1 MMSKVLMLLGA
12 LFALSFSASAAGITP
27 DQKKR
32 WREALGSQDYGVRVE
47 AMNEIWETGEEALS
61 LLQELSENED
71 PEISA
76 RASVLTQKL
85 LLGITPDTSGKV
97 LALIDRYLESSPRGR
112 VAVLEQ
118 LRSLEEFDLILR
130 LRRVEKSDRVVS
142 RMDAMIA
149 QYMPRIV
156 RGYLN
161 DEKYDEAKE
170 ILSLSD
176 KYDHIIRLG
185 HLLDVTGGLEQ
196 ELERLRKGD
205 PAENSRRYLGYL
217 RVKGDAALLRKE
229 AIRLGD
235 RSAEVIAALVE
246 GDFEPFFEY
255 LLEIGKLGLPVQNY
269 IKWTLA
275 DHRGDAGAKEKAYES
290 ILYFSKQEGEEREA
304 RMNLF
309 RMGRGKEVVE
319 RLGDGYLAAK
329 ISYFL
334 MQEEYLNA
342 QNLIGVP
349 ESFELEDWIASL
361 SLKVEEELQNEG
373 RGIETDRM
381 ISAVEFLEGRGR
393 VKGAKDVALALFD
406 AARGKPEISHSALAR
421 EIYFSAPL
429 SVVNAVAREIEEH
442 DATASV
448 FLGEMLYSDEE
459 HIWVFNLL
467 GEMMPKISMDERL
480 ALTCSFSN
488 RHLLVSPEKFD
499 EVFERVVLNVVKSE
513 EALDGLK
520 KLFQVLQYR
529 NRESELVRIC
539 EEQSK
544 LGFDSNFL
552 RYLIALDGGRIDDA
566 INNLERVEF
575 QAETVSS
582 VFMMQKGLV
591 FKLAGKKGWK
601 ELIERARVLSSG
613 TVKDLEAIAA
623 QQLQVGFIGE
633 SHQSLRGA
641 LLRSEVVPLP
651 GDYSG
656 IDDVIAGLSAGAATL
671 RNWREALAYREVAAL
686 TSSYAGV
693 TGGIFLMRDRF
704 QILVAQGALAME
716 EGNITGAVT
725 AFSEAHRILPRDGY
739 LANELFPVL
748 REVGLIELHDQ
759 LFAQSAEYARE
770 VIRRFPKDDNAYN
783 NFAWLAS
790 RANRC
795 LEEAEAYLM
804 KALKMKPQSAAY
816 LDTMG
821 EIYFA
826 RKDREKALKWSALS
840 IKNEV
845 LGRATSRWEL
855 HQQRRRFQSGGFPV
869 R

>member
-1 MMSKVLMLLGA
+1 MRKVILLLGA
-12 LFALSFSASAAGITP
+12 LFALGLCASAVGITP
-27 DQKKR
+27 DQKKK
-32 WREALGSQDYGVRVE
+32 WREALGSQDYGVRVK
-47 AMNEIWETGEEALS
+47 AMSEIWETGEEALS
-61 LLQELSENED
+61 LLEELSENED
-71 PEISA
+71 PEIAA

-97 LALIDRYLESSPRGR
+97 VALIDQYLESSPRGR

-118 LRSLEEFDLILR
+118 LRALEEFDLILR
-130 LRRVEKSDRVVS
+130 LRRVEKSDRVIS
-142 RMDAMIA
+142 RMEAMIA

-161 DEKYDEAKE
+161 DGKYDEAKE
-170 ILSLSD
+170 ILGLSD
-176 KYDHIIRLG
+176 KYDHVIRLG
-185 HLLDVTGGLEQ
+185 HLLDVRGELDQ

-205 PAENSRRYLGYL
+205 LAENPQRYLGYL
-217 RVKGDAALLRKE
+217 RVKGDARLLRKE
-229 AIRLGD
+229 AARLGD
-235 RSAEVIAALVE
+235 RPAEVIAALVE
-246 GDFEPFFEY
+246 GDFEPYFEY

-275 DHRGDAGAKEKAYES
+275 DHRGDSEAKKKAYES
-290 ILYFSKQEGEEREA
+290 VLYLSKQESEEREA

-319 RLGDGYLAAK
+319 RLGNGYLAAK
-329 ISYFL
+329 ISYYL
-334 MQEEYLNA
+334 MQEEYINA
-342 QNLIGVP
+342 RNLIGVP
-349 ESFELEDWIASL
+349 DASELEDWIASL
-361 SLKVEEELQNEG
+361 SLKVAEELQNEG

-381 ISAVEFLEGRGR
+381 IAAVEFLEGRGR
-393 VKGAKDVALALFD
+393 VEDAREVALAVFN
-406 AARGKPEISHSALAR
+406 AARGKPEMNHSALAR
-421 EIYFSAPL
+421 EMYFSAPL
-429 SVVNAVAREIEEH
+429 SVVTAVAREIEEY

-459 HIWVFNLL
+459 HIWAFNLL
-467 GEMMPKISMDERL
+467 GEMMPKMSMGERL

-488 RHLLVSPEKFD
+488 RHLLVSPERYD
-499 EVFERVVLNVVKSE
+499 EVFERVISSVLKSE

-520 KLFQVLQYR
+520 KLFQILQYR
-529 NRESELVRIC
+529 NRESELVRVC
-539 EEQSK
+539 EEQAN

-552 RYLIALDGGRIDDA
+552 SYLIALDGGRINDA
-566 INNLERVEF
+566 IANLERIEF

-582 VFMMQKGLV
+582 IFMMQRGLA

-601 ELIERARVLSSG
+601 EMIERARLLSSG
-613 TVKDLEAIAA
+613 TVKELEAIAA
-623 QQLQVGFIGE
+623 QQLQVGFTGQ
-633 SHQSLRGA
+633 SHQSLRAA
-641 LLRSEVVPLP
+641 LLRSEVVPIP

-656 IDDVIAGLSAGAATL
+656 IDDVIEGLSAGAATL
-671 RNWREALAYREVAAL
+671 RNWNEALAYREVAAVI
-686 TSSYAGV
+686 SNYGGV

-704 QILVAQGALAME
+704 QVLVAQGAVAME
-716 EGNITGAVT
+716 KGDIDRAVA

-739 LANELFPVL
+739 LANELFPVV

-759 LFAQSAEYARE
+759 LFAQSADYARE
-770 VIRRFPKDDNAYN
+770 VIRKFPKDDNAYN

-795 LEEAEAYLM
+795 LGEAEAYLM
-804 KALKMKPQSAAY
+804 KALEMKPQSAAY

-826 RKDREKALKWSALS
+826 RKNRGEALKWSALS

-845 LGRATSRWEL
+845 LGRASSRWEL

>member
-1 MMSKVLMLLGA
+1 MTKVLLLLGI
-12 LFALSFSASAAGITP
+12 LFTLSFSASAAGITP

-61 LLQELSENED
+61 LLEELSENED
-71 PEISA
+71 PEIAA

-97 LALIDRYLESSPRGR
+97 LVLIDQYLESAPRGR

-142 RMDAMIA
+142 RMDAMIS

-170 ILSLSD
+170 ILGLSD

-185 HLLDVTGGLEQ
+185 HLLDVTGGLDQ
-196 ELERLRKGD
+196 ELERLREGD
-205 PAENSRRYLGYL
+205 SVENSRRYLGYL
-217 RVKGDAALLRKE
+217 RVKGDAGLLRKE
-229 AIRLGD
+229 ARRLGD

-246 GDFEPFFEY
+246 GDFEPYFKY
-255 LLEIGKLGLPVQNY
+255 LLEIGKLGLPVKNY
-269 IKWTLA
+269 IKWALA
-275 DHRGDAGAKEKAYES
+275 DHKGDTEAKKKAYES
-290 ILYFSKQEGEEREA
+290 ILYLSKQEGEEREA
-304 RMNLF
+304 QMNLF
-309 RMGRGKEVVE
+309 RMGRGREVVE

-342 QNLIGVP
+342 QNLIEVP
-349 ESFELEDWIASL
+349 EALELEGWIASL

-373 RGIETDRM
+373 RGVETDRM

-393 VKGAKDVALALFD
+393 LDDAKDVALALFD
-406 AARGKPEISHSALAR
+406 AAREKPEISHSALAR

-429 SVVNAVAREIEEH
+429 SVVTAVAREIEGH

-488 RHLLVSPEKFD
+488 RHLLVSPEKYD
-499 EVFERVVLNVVKSE
+499 EVFERVVLTVLKSE

-520 KLFQVLQYR
+520 KLFQILQYR

-566 INNLERVEF
+566 IDNLERVEF

-582 VFMMQKGLV
+582 VFMMQKGLA

-601 ELIERARVLSSG
+601 EMIERARVLSSG

-633 SHQSLRGA
+633 SHQSLREA

-671 RNWREALAYREVAAL
+671 RHWREALAYREVAAI

-704 QILVAQGALAME
+704 QVLVAQGAVAME
-716 EGNITGAVT
+716 EGDIAGAVT

-804 KALKMKPQSAAY
+804 KALEMKPQSAAY

-821 EIYFA
+821 EIHFA
-826 RKDREKALKWSALS
+826 RKDRGKALKWSALS
-840 IKNEV
+840 LKNEV

>member
-1 MMSKVLMLLGA
+1 MTKVLLLLGI
-12 LFALSFSASAAGITP
+12 LFTLSFSASAAGITP

-61 LLQELSENED
+61 LLEELSENED
-71 PEISA
+71 PEIAA

-97 LALIDRYLESSPRGR
+97 LVLIDQYLESAPRGR

-142 RMDAMIA
+142 RMDAMIS

-170 ILSLSD
+170 ILGLSD

-185 HLLDVTGGLEQ
+185 HLLDVTGGLDQ
-196 ELERLRKGD
+196 ELERLREGD
-205 PAENSRRYLGYL
+205 SLEKSRRYLGYL
-217 RVKGDAALLRKE
+217 RVKGVARLLRKE
-229 AIRLGD
+229 ARRLGD

-246 GDFEPFFEY
+246 GDFEPYFKY

-275 DHRGDAGAKEKAYES
+275 DHKGDTEAKKKAYES
-290 ILYFSKQEGEEREA
+290 ILYLSKQEGEEREA

-309 RMGRGKEVVE
+309 RMGRGREVVE

-342 QNLIGVP
+342 QNLIEVP
-349 ESFELEDWIASL
+349 EALELEGWIASL

-373 RGIETDRM
+373 RGVETDRM

-393 VKGAKDVALALFD
+393 LDDAKDVALALFD
-406 AARGKPEISHSALAR
+406 AAREKPEISHSALAR

-429 SVVNAVAREIEEH
+429 SVVTAVAREIEGH

-488 RHLLVSPEKFD
+488 RHLLVSPEKYD
-499 EVFERVVLNVVKSE
+499 EVFERVVLTVLKSE

-520 KLFQVLQYR
+520 KLFQILQYR

-566 INNLERVEF
+566 IDNLERVEF

-582 VFMMQKGLV
+582 VFMMQKGLA

-601 ELIERARVLSSG
+601 EMIERARVLSSG

-633 SHQSLRGA
+633 SHQSLREA

-671 RNWREALAYREVAAL
+671 RHWREALAYREVAAI

-704 QILVAQGALAME
+704 QVLVAQGAVAME
-716 EGNITGAVT
+716 EGDIAGAVT

-804 KALKMKPQSAAY
+804 KALEMKPQSAAY

-821 EIYFA
+821 EIHFA
-826 RKDREKALKWSALS
+826 RKDRGKALKWSALS
-840 IKNEV
+840 LKNEV

>member
-1 MMSKVLMLLGA
+1 MSKVMLLLGS
-12 LFALSFSASAAGITP
+12 LFALGLSASAAGITP
-27 DQKKR
+27 DQKKK
-32 WREALGSQDYGVRVE
+32 WSEALGSQDYGVRVE
-47 AMNEIWETGEEALS
+47 AMSEIWETGEDALS
-61 LLQELSENED
+61 LLQELSKNED
-71 PEISA
+71 PEIAA
-76 RASVLTQKL
+76 RASVLAQKL
-85 LLGITPDTSGKV
+85 LLGITPETSEKV
-97 LALIDRYLESSPRGR
+97 VILIDKYLESSPRGR

-118 LRSLEEFDLILR
+118 LRSLEEFDFILR
-130 LRRVEKSDRVVS
+130 LRRVEKSDRVIT
-142 RMDAMIA
+142 RMEAMIA

-156 RGYLN
+156 RRYLN
-161 DEKYDEAKE
+161 DGKFEEAKE
-170 ILSLSD
+170 ILGLSD

-185 HLLDVTGGLEQ
+185 HLLDVTGGLDQ

-205 PAENSRRYLGYL
+205 LAENYQRYLGYL
-217 RVKGDAALLRKE
+217 RVKGDAKLLRVE
-229 AIRLGD
+229 AARLGD

-246 GDFEPFFEY
+246 GDFEPYFEY

-275 DHRGDAGAKEKAYES
+275 DYKGDTEVKTKAYES
-290 ILYFSKQEGEEREA
+290 LLYLSNQESEEREA

-319 RLGDGYLAAK
+319 RLGNGYLAAK
-329 ISYFL
+329 ISYYL
-334 MQEEYLNA
+334 MQEEYINA

-349 ESFELEDWIASL
+349 DASEMDSWLASL
-361 SLKVEEELQNEG
+361 SLKVAEELQNEG

-393 VKGAKDVALALFD
+393 VSDARNVALAVFN

-421 EIYFSAPL
+421 EMYFSAPL
-429 SVVNAVAREIEEH
+429 SVVTAVAREIEGH

-467 GEMMPKISMDERL
+467 GEIMPKISMDERL
-480 ALTCSFSN
+480 AMTCSFSN
-488 RHLLVSPEKFD
+488 RHLLVSPERYN
-499 EVFERVVLNVVKSE
+499 EVFESVVISVLKSE

-520 KLFQVLQYR
+520 KLFQILQYR
-529 NRESELVRIC
+529 NRESELLRIC
-539 EEQSK
+539 EEQAN

-552 RYLIALDGGRIDDA
+552 RYLIALDGGRIKDA
-566 INNLERVEF
+566 IDHLEKVEF
-575 QAETVSS
+575 QAESVSS
-582 VFMMQKGLV
+582 IFMWQKGLA
-591 FKLAGKKGWK
+591 FKLAGKKEWK
-601 ELIERARVLSSG
+601 EMIERARVLSSG
-613 TVKDLEAIAA
+613 TVKELETIAG

-633 SHQSLRGA
+633 SHQSLRAA

-656 IDDVIAGLSAGAATL
+656 IDDVIEGLSAGAATL
-671 RNWREALAYREVAAL
+671 RNWKEALAYREVAAVI
-686 TSSYAGV
+686 SSYGGV

-704 QILVAQGALAME
+704 QVLVAQGAVAME
-716 EGNITGAVT
+716 KGDIGRAVA

-748 REVGLIELHDQ
+748 REVGLKELHDQ
-759 LFAQSAEYARE
+759 LFAQSADYARE
-770 VIRRFPKDDNAYN
+770 VIRKFPKDDNAYN

-795 LEEAEAYLM
+795 LDEAEAYLI
-804 KALKMKPQSAAY
+804 KALEMKPQSAAY

-826 RKDREKALKWSALS
+826 RKNRDEALKWSALS

-845 LGRATSRWEL
+845 LGRASSRWEL

>member
-1 MMSKVLMLLGA
+1 MTKVLLLLEI
-12 LFALSFSASAAGITP
+12 LFTLSFSASAAGITP

-61 LLQELSENED
+61 LLEELSENED
-71 PEISA
+71 PEIAA

-97 LALIDRYLESSPRGR
+97 LVLIDQYLESAPRGR

-142 RMDAMIA
+142 RMDAMIS

-170 ILSLSD
+170 ILGLSD

-185 HLLDVTGGLEQ
+185 HLLDVTGGLDQ

-205 PAENSRRYLGYL
+205 SVGNSRRYLGYL
-217 RVKGDAALLRKE
+217 RVKGDAGLLRKE
-229 AIRLGD
+229 ARRLGD

-246 GDFEPFFEY
+246 GDFEPYFKY

-275 DHRGDAGAKEKAYES
+275 DHKGDTEAKKKAYES
-290 ILYFSKQEGEEREA
+290 ILYLSKQEGEEREA

-342 QNLIGVP
+342 QNLIEVP
-349 ESFELEDWIASL
+349 EALELEGWIASL

-373 RGIETDRM
+373 RGVETDRM

-393 VKGAKDVALALFD
+393 LDDAKDVALALFD
-406 AARGKPEISHSALAR
+406 AAREKPEISHSALAR

-429 SVVNAVAREIEEH
+429 SVVTAVAREIEGH

-448 FLGEMLYSDEE
+448 FLGEMLYSDQE

-488 RHLLVSPEKFD
+488 RHLLVSPERYD
-499 EVFERVVLNVVKSE
+499 EVFERVVLTVLKSE

-520 KLFQVLQYR
+520 KLFQILQYR

-566 INNLERVEF
+566 IDNLERVEF

-582 VFMMQKGLV
+582 VFMMQKGLA

-601 ELIERARVLSSG
+601 EMIERARVLSSG

-633 SHQSLRGA
+633 SHQSLREA

-671 RNWREALAYREVAAL
+671 RHWREALAYREVAAV

-704 QILVAQGALAME
+704 QVLVAQGAVAME
-716 EGNITGAVT
+716 EGDIAGAVT

-804 KALKMKPQSAAY
+804 KALEMKPQSAAY

-821 EIYFA
+821 EIHFA
-826 RKDREKALKWSALS
+826 RGKIGEKALKWSAL
-840 IKNEV
+840 
-845 LGRATSRWEL
+845 A
-855 HQQRRRFQSGGFPV
+855 P
-869 R
+869 

>member
-1 MMSKVLMLLGA
+1 MTKVLLLLEI
-12 LFALSFSASAAGITP
+12 LFTLSFSASAAGITP

-61 LLQELSENED
+61 LLEELSENED
-71 PEISA
+71 PEIAA

-97 LALIDRYLESSPRGR
+97 LVLIDQYLESAPRGR

-142 RMDAMIA
+142 RMDAMIS

-170 ILSLSD
+170 ILGLSD

-185 HLLDVTGGLEQ
+185 HLLDVTGGLDQ
-196 ELERLRKGD
+196 ELERLRQGD
-205 PAENSRRYLGYL
+205 SVGNSRRYLGYL
-217 RVKGDAALLRKE
+217 RVKGDAGLLRKE
-229 AIRLGD
+229 ARRLGD

-246 GDFEPFFEY
+246 GDFEPYFKY

-275 DHRGDAGAKEKAYES
+275 DHKGDTEAKKKAYES
-290 ILYFSKQEGEEREA
+290 ILYLSKQEGEERDA

-342 QNLIGVP
+342 QNLIEVP
-349 ESFELEDWIASL
+349 EALELEGWIASL

-373 RGIETDRM
+373 RGVETDRM

-393 VKGAKDVALALFD
+393 IDDAKDVALALFD
-406 AARGKPEISHSALAR
+406 AAREKPEISHSALAR

-429 SVVNAVAREIEEH
+429 SVVTAVAREIEGH

-448 FLGEMLYSDEE
+448 FLGEMLYSDQE

-488 RHLLVSPEKFD
+488 RHLLVSPEKYD
-499 EVFERVVLNVVKSE
+499 EVFERVVLTVLKSE

-520 KLFQVLQYR
+520 KLFQILQYR

-566 INNLERVEF
+566 IDNLERVEF

-582 VFMMQKGLV
+582 VFMMQKGLA

-601 ELIERARVLSSG
+601 EMIERARVLSSG

-633 SHQSLRGA
+633 SHQSLREA

-671 RNWREALAYREVAAL
+671 RHWREALAYREVAAV

-704 QILVAQGALAME
+704 QVLVAQGAVAME
-716 EGNITGAVT
+716 EGDIAGAVT

-804 KALKMKPQSAAY
+804 KALEMKPQSAAY

-821 EIYFA
+821 EIHFA
-826 RKDREKALKWSALS
+826 RKDRGKALKWSALAL
-840 IKNEV
+840 KNEV

>member
-1 MMSKVLMLLGA
+1 MKKVLLLLST
-12 LFALSFSASAAGITP
+12 LFALGFSASAAVITP

-61 LLQELSENED
+61 LLDELSKNED
-71 PEISA
+71 PEIAA

-97 LALIDRYLESSPRGR
+97 LVLIDQYLESSPRGR
-112 VAVLEQ
+112 VVVLEQ

-161 DEKYDEAKE
+161 DEKFDEAKE
-170 ILSLSD
+170 ILGLSD

-185 HLLDVTGGLEQ
+185 HLLDVTGGLDE
-196 ELERLRKGD
+196 ELERLREAD
-205 PAENSRRYLGYL
+205 PAENSQRYLGYL
-217 RVKGDAALLRKE
+217 RVKGDAGLLRKE
-229 AIRLGD
+229 ASRLGD

-246 GDFEPFFEY
+246 GDFEPYFEY

-275 DHRGDAGAKEKAYES
+275 DHRGNGEAKKKAYES
-290 ILYFSKQEGEEREA
+290 ILYLSKQEGEEREA

-309 RMGRGKEVVE
+309 RMGQGTEVVE

-342 QNLIGVP
+342 QDLIGVP
-349 ESFELEDWIASL
+349 EALELEDWIASL
-361 SLKVEEELQNEG
+361 SLKVEEELQSEG

-393 VKGAKDVALALFD
+393 VVDAKAVALALFD

-467 GEMMPKISMDERL
+467 EEMMPKISMNERL

-488 RHLLVSPEKFD
+488 RHLLVSPKKYD
-499 EVFERVVLNVVKSE
+499 EVFERVVLTVLKSE

-520 KLFQVLQYR
+520 KLFQILQYR

-552 RYLIALDGGRIDDA
+552 RYLIALDGGRIHDA
-566 INNLERVEF
+566 IENLERVEF

-582 VFMMQKGLV
+582 VFMMQKGLA
-591 FKLAGKKGWK
+591 FKLAGKDGWK
-601 ELIERARVLSSG
+601 EMIERARVLSGG
-613 TVKDLEAIAA
+613 TVKDLEGIAA

-641 LLRSEVVPLP
+641 LLRSELIPLP

-656 IDDVIAGLSAGAATL
+656 IDDIIAGLSAGAATL

-693 TGGIFLMRDRF
+693 TGGIFLMRGRF
-704 QILVAQGALAME
+704 QVLVAQGAVAME
-716 EGNITGAVT
+716 KGDIAGAVT

-804 KALKMKPQSAAY
+804 KALEMKPQSAAY

-821 EIYFA
+821 EIHFA
-826 RKDREKALKWSALS
+826 RKDREKALNWSALS

>member
-1 MMSKVLMLLGA
+1 MNKVLLLLST
-12 LFALSFSASAAGITP
+12 LFALGFSASAAVITP

-61 LLQELSENED
+61 LLDELSKNED
-71 PEISA
+71 PEIAA

-97 LALIDRYLESSPRGR
+97 LVLIDQYLESSPRGR

-161 DEKYDEAKE
+161 DEKYGEAKE
-170 ILSLSD
+170 ILGLSD

-185 HLLDVTGGLEQ
+185 HLLDVTGGLDE
-196 ELERLRKGD
+196 ELERLREAD
-205 PAENSRRYLGYL
+205 PAENSQRYLGYL
-217 RVKGDAALLRKE
+217 RVKGDAGLLRKE
-229 AIRLGD
+229 ASRLGD

-246 GDFEPFFEY
+246 GDFEPYFEY

-269 IKWTLA
+269 IKWVLA
-275 DHRGDAGAKEKAYES
+275 DHRGNGEAKKKAYES

-309 RMGRGKEVVE
+309 RMGQGTEVVE

-342 QNLIGVP
+342 QDLIGVP
-349 ESFELEDWIASL
+349 EALELEDWIASL
-361 SLKVEEELQNEG
+361 SLKVEEELQSEG

-393 VKGAKDVALALFD
+393 VVDAKAVALALFD

-429 SVVNAVAREIEEH
+429 SVVYAVAREIEEH

-488 RHLLVSPEKFD
+488 RHLLVSPEKYD
-499 EVFERVVLNVVKSE
+499 EVFERVVLTVLKSE

-520 KLFQVLQYR
+520 KLFQILQYR

-552 RYLIALDGGRIDDA
+552 RYLIALDGGRIHDA
-566 INNLERVEF
+566 IDNLERVEF

-582 VFMMQKGLV
+582 VFMMQKGLA
-591 FKLAGKKGWK
+591 FKLAGKDGWK
-601 ELIERARVLSSG
+601 EMIERARVLSGG
-613 TVKDLEAIAA
+613 TVKDLEGIAA

-641 LLRSEVVPLP
+641 LLRSEVIPFP

-671 RNWREALAYREVAAL
+671 RNWREALAYREVAAV

-704 QILVAQGALAME
+704 QVLVAQGAVAME
-716 EGNITGAVT
+716 KGDIAGAVT

-759 LFAQSAEYARE
+759 LFAQSAEYARK

-804 KALKMKPQSAAY
+804 KALEMKPQSAAY

-821 EIYFA
+821 EIHFA
-826 RKDREKALKWSALS
+826 RKDRKKALKWSALS

>member
-1 MMSKVLMLLGA
+1 MTKVLLLLEI
-12 LFALSFSASAAGITP
+12 LFTLSFSASAAGITP

-61 LLQELSENED
+61 LLEELSENED
-71 PEISA
+71 PEIAA

-97 LALIDRYLESSPRGR
+97 LVLIDQYLESAPRGR

-142 RMDAMIA
+142 RMDAMIS

-161 DEKYDEAKE
+161 DENYDEAKE
-170 ILSLSD
+170 ILGLSD

-185 HLLDVTGGLEQ
+185 HLLDVTGGLDQ
-196 ELERLRKGD
+196 ELERLRQGD
-205 PAENSRRYLGYL
+205 SVGNSRRYLGYL
-217 RVKGDAALLRKE
+217 RVKGDAGLLRKE
-229 AIRLGD
+229 ARRLGD

-246 GDFEPFFEY
+246 GDFEPYFKY

-275 DHRGDAGAKEKAYES
+275 DHKGDTEAKKKAYES
-290 ILYFSKQEGEEREA
+290 ILYLSKQEGEEREA

-342 QNLIGVP
+342 QNLIEVP
-349 ESFELEDWIASL
+349 EALELEGWIASL

-373 RGIETDRM
+373 RGVETDRM

-393 VKGAKDVALALFD
+393 LGDAKDVALALFD
-406 AARGKPEISHSALAR
+406 AAREKPEISHSALAR

-429 SVVNAVAREIEEH
+429 SVVTAVAREIEGH

-448 FLGEMLYSDEE
+448 FLGEMLYSDQE

-488 RHLLVSPEKFD
+488 RHLLVSPEMYD
-499 EVFERVVLNVVKSE
+499 EVFERVILTVLKSE

-520 KLFQVLQYR
+520 KLFQILQYR

-566 INNLERVEF
+566 IDNLERVEF

-582 VFMMQKGLV
+582 VFMMQKGLA
-591 FKLAGKKGWK
+591 FKLAGEKGWK
-601 ELIERARVLSSG
+601 EMIERARVLSSG

-633 SHQSLRGA
+633 SHQSLREA

-671 RNWREALAYREVAAL
+671 RHWREALAYREVAAV

-704 QILVAQGALAME
+704 QVLVAQGAVAME
-716 EGNITGAVT
+716 EGDIAGAGHSI
-725 AFSEAHRILPRDGY
+725 FRSPSYSSPRW
-739 LANELFPVL
+739 LS
-748 REVGLIELHDQ
+748 RE
-759 LFAQSAEYARE
+759 
-770 VIRRFPKDDNAYN
+770 
-783 NFAWLAS
+783 
-790 RANRC
+790 
-795 LEEAEAYLM
+795 
-804 KALKMKPQSAAY
+804 
-816 LDTMG
+816 
-821 EIYFA
+821 
-826 RKDREKALKWSALS
+826 
-840 IKNEV
+840 
-845 LGRATSRWEL
+845 
-855 HQQRRRFQSGGFPV
+855 
-869 R
+869 

>member
-1 MMSKVLMLLGA
+1 
-12 LFALSFSASAAGITP
+12 
-27 DQKKR
+27 
-32 WREALGSQDYGVRVE
+32 
-47 AMNEIWETGEEALS
+47 
-61 LLQELSENED
+61 
-71 PEISA
+71 
-76 RASVLTQKL
+76 
-85 LLGITPDTSGKV
+85 
-97 LALIDRYLESSPRGR
+97 
-112 VAVLEQ
+112 
-118 LRSLEEFDLILR
+118 
-130 LRRVEKSDRVVS
+130 
-142 RMDAMIA
+142 
-149 QYMPRIV
+149 
-156 RGYLN
+156 
-161 DEKYDEAKE
+161 
-170 ILSLSD
+170 
-176 KYDHIIRLG
+176 
-185 HLLDVTGGLEQ
+185 
-196 ELERLRKGD
+196 
-205 PAENSRRYLGYL
+205 
-217 RVKGDAALLRKE
+217 
-229 AIRLGD
+229 
-235 RSAEVIAALVE
+235 
-246 GDFEPFFEY
+246 
-255 LLEIGKLGLPVQNY
+255 
-269 IKWTLA
+269 
-275 DHRGDAGAKEKAYES
+275 
-290 ILYFSKQEGEEREA
+290 
-304 RMNLF
+304 
-309 RMGRGKEVVE
+309 
-319 RLGDGYLAAK
+319 
-329 ISYFL
+329 
-334 MQEEYLNA
+334 
-342 QNLIGVP
+342 
-349 ESFELEDWIASL
+349 
-361 SLKVEEELQNEG
+361 
-373 RGIETDRM
+373 
-381 ISAVEFLEGRGR
+381 
-393 VKGAKDVALALFD
+393 
-406 AARGKPEISHSALAR
+406 
-421 EIYFSAPL
+421 
-429 SVVNAVAREIEEH
+429 
-442 DATASV
+442 
-448 FLGEMLYSDEE
+448 
-459 HIWVFNLL
+459 
-467 GEMMPKISMDERL
+467 
-480 ALTCSFSN
+480 
-488 RHLLVSPEKFD
+488 
-499 EVFERVVLNVVKSE
+499 
-513 EALDGLK
+513 LK

-601 ELIERARVLSSG
+601 EMIERARVLSSG

-845 LGRATSRWEL
+845 LGRATNRWEL

>member
-1 MMSKVLMLLGA
+1 MLLGA

-142 RMDAMIA
+142 RMDAMIS

-161 DEKYDEAKE
+161 DENFDKAKE
-170 ILSLSD
+170 ILGLSD

-185 HLLDVTGGLEQ
+185 HLLDVTGGLDQ

-217 RVKGDAALLRKE
+217 RVKGDAALLRSE

-342 QNLIGVP
+342 QDLIGVP

-499 EVFERVVLNVVKSE
+499 EVFERVVLTVVKSE

>member
-1 MMSKVLMLLGA
+1 MKKVLLLLST
-12 LFALSFSASAAGITP
+12 LFALGFSASAAVITP

-61 LLQELSENED
+61 LLDELSKNED
-71 PEISA
+71 PEIAA

-97 LALIDRYLESSPRGR
+97 LVLIDQYLESSPRGR
-112 VAVLEQ
+112 VVVLEQ

-161 DEKYDEAKE
+161 DEKFDEAKE
-170 ILSLSD
+170 ILGLSD

-185 HLLDVTGGLEQ
+185 HLLDVTGGLDE
-196 ELERLRKGD
+196 ELERLREAD
-205 PAENSRRYLGYL
+205 PAENSQRYLGYL
-217 RVKGDAALLRKE
+217 RVKGDAGLLRKE
-229 AIRLGD
+229 ASRLGD

-246 GDFEPFFEY
+246 GDFEPYFEY

-275 DHRGDAGAKEKAYES
+275 DHRGNGEAKKKAYES
-290 ILYFSKQEGEEREA
+290 ILYLSKQEGEEREA

-309 RMGRGKEVVE
+309 RMGQGTEVVE

-342 QNLIGVP
+342 QDLIGVP
-349 ESFELEDWIASL
+349 EALELEDWIASL
-361 SLKVEEELQNEG
+361 SLKVEEELQSEG

-393 VKGAKDVALALFD
+393 VVDAKAVALALFD

-467 GEMMPKISMDERL
+467 EEMMPKISMNERL

-488 RHLLVSPEKFD
+488 RHLLVSPKKYD
-499 EVFERVVLNVVKSE
+499 EVFERVVLTVLKSE

-520 KLFQVLQYR
+520 KLFQILQYR

-552 RYLIALDGGRIDDA
+552 RYLIALDGGRIHDA
-566 INNLERVEF
+566 IENLERVEF

-582 VFMMQKGLV
+582 VFMMQKGLA
-591 FKLAGKKGWK
+591 FKLAGKDGWK
-601 ELIERARVLSSG
+601 EMIERARVLSGG
-613 TVKDLEAIAA
+613 TVKDLEGIAA

-641 LLRSEVVPLP
+641 LLRSELIPLP

-656 IDDVIAGLSAGAATL
+656 IDDIIAGLSAGAATL

-693 TGGIFLMRDRF
+693 TGGIFLMRGRF
-704 QILVAQGALAME
+704 QVLVAQGAVAME
-716 EGNITGAVT
+716 KGDIAGAVT

-795 LEEAEAYLM
+795 LEEAEAYLI
-804 KALKMKPQSAAY
+804 KALEMKPQSAAY

-821 EIYFA
+821 EIHFA
-826 RKDREKALKWSALS
+826 RKDREKALNWSALS

>member
-1 MMSKVLMLLGA
+1 MLLLGS
-12 LFALSFSASAAGITP
+12 LFALGLSASAAGITP

-185 HLLDVTGGLEQ
+185 HLLDVTGGLDQ

-205 PAENSRRYLGYL
+205 LAENYQRYLGYL
-217 RVKGDAALLRKE
+217 RVKGDAKLLRVE
-229 AIRLGD
+229 AARLGD

-246 GDFEPFFEY
+246 GDFEPYFEY

-275 DHRGDAGAKEKAYES
+275 DYKGDTEVKTKAYES
-290 ILYFSKQEGEEREA
+290 LLYLSNQESEEREA

-319 RLGDGYLAAK
+319 RLGNGYLAAK
-329 ISYFL
+329 ISYYL
-334 MQEEYLNA
+334 MQEEYINA

-349 ESFELEDWIASL
+349 DAFELEDWIASL

-429 SVVNAVAREIEEH
+429 SIVNAVAREIEEH

-499 EVFERVVLNVVKSE
+499 EVFERVVLTVVKSE

-520 KLFQVLQYR
+520 KLFQILQYR

-601 ELIERARVLSSG
+601 EMIERARVLSSG

-656 IDDVIAGLSAGAATL
+656 VDDVIAGLSAGAATL

-716 EGNITGAVT
+716 RGILLGRSQHFQKPTVFFPVT
-725 AFSEAHRILPRDGY
+725 AISRMNFFRSSER
-739 LANELFPVL
+739 
-748 REVGLIELHDQ
+748 
-759 LFAQSAEYARE
+759 
-770 VIRRFPKDDNAYN
+770 
-783 NFAWLAS
+783 
-790 RANRC
+790 
-795 LEEAEAYLM
+795 
-804 KALKMKPQSAAY
+804 
-816 LDTMG
+816 LD
-821 EIYFA
+821 
-826 RKDREKALKWSALS
+826 
-840 IKNEV
+840 
-845 LGRATSRWEL
+845 
-855 HQQRRRFQSGGFPV
+855 
-869 R
+869 

>member
-1 MMSKVLMLLGA
+1 MTKVLLLLGI
-12 LFALSFSASAAGITP
+12 LFTLSSSASAAGITP
-27 DQKKR
+27 DQEKR
-32 WREALGSQDYGVRVE
+32 WREALGSQDYGLRVE

-61 LLQELSENED
+61 LLEELSENED
-71 PEISA
+71 PEIAA

-97 LALIDRYLESSPRGR
+97 LVLIDQYLESSPRGR

-161 DEKYDEAKE
+161 DEKFDEAKE
-170 ILSLSD
+170 ILGLSD

-185 HLLDVTGGLEQ
+185 HLLDVTGGLDE
-196 ELERLRKGD
+196 ELERLREAD
-205 PAENSRRYLGYL
+205 PAENSQRYLGYL
-217 RVKGDAALLRKE
+217 RVKGDAELLRKE
-229 AIRLGD
+229 ASRLGD

-246 GDFEPFFEY
+246 GDFEPYFEY

-275 DHRGDAGAKEKAYES
+275 DHRGNGEAKKKAYES
-290 ILYFSKQEGEEREA
+290 ILYLSKQEGEEREA

-309 RMGRGKEVVE
+309 RMGRGTEVVE

-342 QNLIGVP
+342 QDLIGVP
-349 ESFELEDWIASL
+349 EALELEDWIASL
-361 SLKVEEELQNEG
+361 SLKVEEELQSEG

-393 VKGAKDVALALFD
+393 VVDAKAVALSLFD
-406 AARGKPEISHSALAR
+406 AARGKPEISLSALAR

-467 GEMMPKISMDERL
+467 EEMMPKISMNERL

-488 RHLLVSPEKFD
+488 RHLLVSPKKYD
-499 EVFERVVLNVVKSE
+499 EVFERVVLTVLKSE

-520 KLFQVLQYR
+520 KLFQILQYR

-552 RYLIALDGGRIDDA
+552 RYLIALDGGRIHDA
-566 INNLERVEF
+566 IENLERVEF

-582 VFMMQKGLV
+582 VFMMQKGLA
-591 FKLAGKKGWK
+591 FKLAGKDGWK
-601 ELIERARVLSSG
+601 EMIERARVLSGG
-613 TVKDLEAIAA
+613 TVKDLEGIAA

-641 LLRSEVVPLP
+641 LLRSELIPLP

-656 IDDVIAGLSAGAATL
+656 IDDIIAGLSAGAATL

-704 QILVAQGALAME
+704 QVLVAQGAVAME
-716 EGNITGAVT
+716 KGDIAGAVT

-804 KALKMKPQSAAY
+804 KALEMKPQSAAY

-821 EIYFA
+821 EIHFA
-826 RKDREKALKWSALS
+826 RKDREKALNWSALS

>member
-1 MMSKVLMLLGA
+1 MSKVLMLLWA

-196 ELERLRKGD
+196 ELERLRNGD

-499 EVFERVVLNVVKSE
+499 EVFERVVLTVVKSE

-601 ELIERARVLSSG
+601 EMIERARVLSSG

-804 KALKMKPQSAAY
+804 TALKMKPQSAAY

-821 EIYFA
+821 EIHFA